1 MQPFMT
7 KLLTVQIPLE
17 WSFLEYLLTVL
28 MCDMYDAS
36 EKSVVIDRLPLVD
49 GLKSL
54 QVLFQNPKS
63 NKEQKV

>member
-1 MQPFMT
+1 
-7 KLLTVQIPLE
+7 
-17 WSFLEYLLTVL
+17 